1 MMATDLQGG
10 KIAQKG
16 WVLTDPAMLCQD
28 LSRFGPTNFHEAQLQ
43 MCYEGAQH
51 ALEHGLSLEDCLLG
65 SSYAPGFSRHDD
77 GSRFGAARGRADAR
91 ARLRREKER
100 KKREKKKKK
109 KPAGDLVAPPETVLR
124 VSQGGRLLVEGGDVG
139 KCGVLVESW
148 TNWHVCYTDKYQHVI
163 RTAALFNKNELEQ
176 KKIKNNENI

>member
-1 MMATDLQGG
+1 MMATDLQGE
-10 KIAQKG
+10 KIARKG

-65 SSYAPGFSRHDD
+65 SSYAPGFSKHDD

-109 KPAGDLVAPPETVLR
+109 KPARDLVAAGPKTNFQYSE
-124 VSQGGRLLVEGGDVG
+124 D
-139 KCGVLVESW
+139 GV
-148 TNWHVCYTDKYQHVI
+148 NWQTMWFQIMEPDEEEK
-163 RTAALFNKNELEQ
+163 
-176 KKIKNNENI
+176 